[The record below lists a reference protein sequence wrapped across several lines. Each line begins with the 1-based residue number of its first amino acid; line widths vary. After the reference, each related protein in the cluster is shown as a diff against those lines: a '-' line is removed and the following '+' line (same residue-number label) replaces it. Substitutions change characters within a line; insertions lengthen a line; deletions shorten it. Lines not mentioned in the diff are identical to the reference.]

1 MRKARPTYIALAVAI
16 GLGLGLVL
24 AELAIRVYRYGPD
37 SLLPSVMNSLHPI
50 GTSGM
55 IRRSIPELGYE
66 LKPDLDE
73 LYKKVPFQTNSVGLR
88 DREYATTK
96 PKDTFRTAV
105 IGDSFT
111 MPTGVPI
118 EEAYHSRLE
127 DSLNAAAGGKGSTQ
141 RYEFLNF
148 GVGGYQLPQYLAIL
162 RERALPYQPDL
173 VLVALSTNDHIF
185 FQSIADKFKEPYRV
199 KEETFPFFELELG
212 PWLERTFRTGAPQN
226 PRQTQLTPAFRA
238 HVEEYFGRL
247 KALAGSADVPIA
259 VVFLA
264 PYRWQ
269 FEDLREGLASVA
281 EQYGLPFIDASES
294 LPEQEDFGLRIFRA
308 DGHPNG
314 AANALFAETIEQSLL
329 AQGLVPAP

>member
-1 MRKARPTYIALAVAI
+1 MSRSRPTYIVFAIAI

-24 AELAIRVYRYGPD
+24 AELAIRVHRYGFD

-66 LKPDLDE
+66 LKPNLDE

-88 DREYATTK
+88 DREYALRK
-96 PKDTFRTAV
+96 PENTFRVAV

-111 MPTGVPI
+111 MPTGVLM

-127 DSLNAAAGGKGSTQ
+127 DSLNGAAGERGSAQ

-148 GVGGYQLPQYLAIL
+148 GVGGYQLPQYFAIL
-162 RERALPYQPDL
+162 RERALAYQPDL
-173 VLVALSTNDHIF
+173 VLIGLSTNDHIF
-185 FQSIADKFKEPYRV
+185 FQSIADKFNEPYRV

-212 PWLERTFRTGAPQN
+212 PWLERTLRRGPAQRPS
-226 PRQTQLTPAFRA
+226 QTLLTPVFRA
-238 HVEEYFGRL
+238 HVDEYFGRL
-247 KALAGSADVPIA
+247 NELAESADVSIV

-269 FEDLREGLASVA
+269 FGELREGLLSVA
-281 EQYGLPFIDASES
+281 EKHGPAFIDARES
-294 LPEQEDFGLRIFRA
+294 LPEQVDFGLRIFRA

-314 AANALFAETIEQSLL
+314 AANALFAETIEQRLL
-329 AQGLVPAP
+329 EQGLVPEP